1 MESILKLL
9 DQSLYV
15 YFIQLFYY
23 LFWTGVNRFGL
34 VWSSLNWFD
43 LVWSGFDLDWYQFW
57 SRFIS
62 GLILF
67 YIRFDLVLS
76 GLISDLISGFD
87 LVWYQVWIGLISG
100 FNLVWYQV
108 LIWFDIRFWSGLIS
122 GFVLI
127 WFDIKFD
134 IWFDIK
140 FEIWFDI
147 KFELAWSGWSGLS

>member
-87 LVWYQVWIGLISG
+87 LVWYQVLIW
-100 FNLVWYQV
+100 FNIRFCFDLVWYQV
-108 LIWFDIRFWSGLIS
+108 WYLVWYQVWIGLIRLIWFELVWS
-122 GFVLI
+122 
-127 WFDIKFD
+127 
-134 IWFDIK
+134 
-140 FEIWFDI
+140 
-147 KFELAWSGWSGLS
+147 ELSWKL